1 MLRSSY
7 SLNLPLAHDHS
18 AFSADGSGEPK
29 YSLII
34 IGKFMENGI
43 CHVASVLTSVLTD
56 LVFVFHVGDMKS
68 T

>member
-1 MLRSSY
+1 MHGFMLRSSY

-43 CHVASVLTSVLTD
+43 CHVASVLTD
-56 LVFVFHVGDMKS
+56 LVFVFHVGDMNI
-68 T
+68 